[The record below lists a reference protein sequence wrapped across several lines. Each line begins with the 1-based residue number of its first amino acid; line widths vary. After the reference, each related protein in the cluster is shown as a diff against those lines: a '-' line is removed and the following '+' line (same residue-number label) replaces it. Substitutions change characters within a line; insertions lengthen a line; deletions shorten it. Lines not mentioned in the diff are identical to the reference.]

1 MNLLDGRSRK
11 VLNVLA
17 ALLLVGAV
25 APFVVY
31 AVPQVV
37 GADQSYVVLSASM
50 SPDIQPGDAV
60 VVGSVAPERI
70 AEGDVIT
77 FHRSETSDTPV
88 THRVVDV
95 ERNGAER
102 RFVTKGD
109 ANEDVDPAPV
119 AADAVIGR
127 VVLTL
132 PYVGYVSTFA
142 DTPVGFV
149 ALVLVPFGF
158 LATTELRGFL
168 HARRGDHAETR
179 APEDKVTSERTGVDA
194 ASAASSDDDSPTDAT
209 EPTPM
214 NVSDTETTPADRPD
228 PSDRLDS
235 SDRPDSSDS
244 GITLTR
250 ADLTLSPVLLAV
262 LGVYAGYVGVTGED
276 PLSVTVAAGA
286 LTAALLL
293 LLARRFG
300 LGDASSSSEGG
311 GNSGDSGDSGDSTG
325 AGELSLAGSSERP
338 TGTDSTVA
346 LARVRLSSGV
356 ADLPRIEVSE
366 RHELSAIAATVG
378 RPLVADEHDG
388 TLLVVD
394 GDVLYAHAVA
404 DAEPDSSL
412 HAVYAGVDAPTDDAA
427 AEVTR

>member
-214 NVSDTETTPADRPD
+214 NVSDTETTPTDRLD
-228 PSDRLDS
+228 PSDRPDS
-235 SDRPDSSDS
+235 SDRPEPSDS

-276 PLSVTVAAGA
+276 PLSVTVAVGA

-311 GNSGDSGDSGDSTG
+311 GNPGDSPDTD
-325 AGELSLAGSSERP
+325 EPFPAGSSEHFP
-338 TGTDSTVA
+338 GTDSTAA
-346 LARVRLSSGV
+346 LAEVRLSSGV

-366 RHELSAIAATVG
+366 RHELSTIATTVG

-394 GDVLYAHAVA
+394 GDVLYAHAAA
-404 DAEPDSSL
+404 DEEPDSSL

-427 AEVTR
+427 AEATR